1 MIRIEFNSATHY
13 IPAHVPF
20 SVSMKDTE
28 KEDETAVCLEYTN
41 EGKDFFYS
49 ETYKSDSAQDVYEE
63 LNSQIAE
70 LIYE

>member
-1 MIRIEFNSATHY
+1 MIRLEFNYATHY

-28 KEDETAVCLEYTN
+28 NEAETAICLEYTN
-41 EGKDFFYS
+41 ENKDFFYS
-49 ETYKSDSAQDVYEE
+49 EVYESESAQAVYEE
-63 LNSQIAE
+63 LNNQIAE